1 MIFCLN
7 IKYVNDLEISHSKY
21 ARVYIIIIIIMD
33 DFIETR
39 LKKML
44 IFQGSYV

>member
-7 IKYVNDLEISHSKY
+7 IKYVNDLEMSHSKY
-21 ARVYIIIIIIMD
+21 ARVYIIIIMD